1 MLFSVQEEILRYF
14 LSVSPP
20 PSVQNEAQTSS
31 LSLSLSRI
39 RSRPVCRP
47 LLGGCNRLIKSSVSV
62 RAVDEYLSEKANS
75 VSERADLQ
83 LGFSTAQPKTS
94 WNRRAGCEVNQTG
107 TWWFPRREAAEKICV
122 QNTNTWSVFSHFQ
135 SAACYYCPA
144 AAFNKNPVN
153 SQKHLLLISVMTTPI
168 QAQITK
174 HHF

>member
-20 PSVQNEAQTSS
+20 PSVENEAQTSS

-94 WNRRAGCEVNQTG
+94 WKRRAGCEVNQTG
-107 TWWFPRREAAEKICV
+107 T
-122 QNTNTWSVFSHFQ
+122 
-135 SAACYYCPA
+135 
-144 AAFNKNPVN
+144 
-153 SQKHLLLISVMTTPI
+153 
-168 QAQITK
+168 
-174 HHF
+174 